1 VNEGAGFAVREAAP
15 EDMGAIARIYDNHVL
30 TGLASFEEE
39 PPGEDEMRRRFSDVK
54 ERGLPWLVAC
64 DAGGAVVGYAYVA
77 PYRLRVAYRYTLEDS
92 IYLAPEAQRRG
103 VGRALLS
110 DLLARATSLG
120 YRQIVAVI
128 GDSANLSSIALHER
142 MGFRH
147 AGLLPAT
154 GFKFGRWVDSVLMQR
169 ALGEGAST
177 MPANPALERRAQR

>member
-1 VNEGAGFAVREAAP
+1 
-15 EDMGAIARIYDNHVL
+15 M
-30 TGLASFEEE
+30 
-39 PPGEDEMRRRFSDVK
+39 
-54 ERGLPWLVAC
+54 
-64 DAGGAVVGYAYVA
+64 
-77 PYRLRVAYRYTLEDS
+77 AYRYTLEDS

-103 VGRALLS
+103 IGRALLGA
-110 DLLARATSLG
+110 LLAHATAFG

-142 MGFRH
+142 LGFRH

-177 MPANPALERRAQR
+177 TPANSASERRVQR